1 MKKMSKRQKEKNR
14 KKQKKAYRKRK
25 KQQLSESSTKPRPW
39 EPVKMEMFNFS
50 NPIPPDMSAKKRLAL
65 IRSIGANAK
74 KNFEKKYPKLSK
86 WFEEYD
92 PLYILSFCA
101 VYFCSHPE
109 GIDPEATGE
118 EKFHPFFLEILQ
130 AFSLINKR
138 TFGGKPLLGD
148 AEKLYKEMR
157 EIGELISMRHLDI
170 PASLNSEE
178 DINAYR
184 LRTDMISHTTA
195 VRNWAYFHQMKRITN
210 DIATLI
216 DSDFKDI
223 YGVSAVNLVKIFF
236 DLCDQRNDLLNEH
249 LSKVRG
255 FYKHRKSDYK
265 VMMQAYD
272 DAFPENVG
280 ENGEDSV
287 EKIWE
292 LAGKH
297 KENLLYMLICHSD
310 LKLRDIYSFSFE
322 QVESILPE
330 TENKKSF
337 REMLDRLS
345 YQFGDLKKQNKEHII
360 LDNPVSHRPFI
371 KVDNDSYFSA
381 VWGSLIHY
389 ALDILEDLVW
399 ENDSLRNKYAKLKAK
414 YLEDQTER
422 LFRTYFPDA
431 EIKRGSLWKE
441 PKTGKEYENDLIVL
455 IDSFAIVVEEKSG
468 VISDPAK
475 RGAPE
480 RLFKTLKHLMEEPS
494 EQALRFVK
502 FLERNKKEHIF
513 STKKGTS
520 NAINNENIKYYIP
533 LGITFSNLGM
543 IGSNLKKLI
552 KAKIVD
558 KSLEELAPSMSF
570 TDLEI
575 VLNLLDSEAERI
587 HYLARRREIEAHLQ
601 YEGDELDLLGFYLDN
616 GFNIGEMEYTK
627 DHRLHMSLK
636 SKELDPYIIG
646 TSEGRSLKK
655 PTLSMT
661 KWWRDLLN
669 KLKEKKPPGW
679 IETSFILL
687 NSTKEDQ
694 KKFERKFVQLRKKVI
709 KGSTSKPHNWVVFAS
724 GPERR
729 RYIIIGYPYTMDD
742 RSSRNDVMAQ
752 AIDDENFE
760 QARGAVVIGV
770 NVKYDHY
777 PYSVFA
783 RKLATDL
790 FDTLTI

>member
-1 MKKMSKRQKEKNR
+1 MKKM
-14 KKQKKAYRKRK
+14 
-25 KQQLSESSTKPRPW
+25 STKPRPW
-39 EPVKMEMFNFS
+39 EPVKMEMFNFP
-50 NPIPPDMSAKKRLAL
+50 NLVPPNMPVEERIA
-65 IRSIGANAK
+65 IVRSIGANAK
-74 KNFEKKYPKLSK
+74 KNFEEKYPKLLK

-92 PLYILSFCA
+92 PLYILSYCS

-118 EKFHPFFLEILQ
+118 VKFHPFFLEILQ

-138 TFGGKPLLGD
+138 TFGAKPLLGD
-148 AEKLYKEMR
+148 AEKLYEEMR
-157 EIGELISMRHLDI
+157 EIGELISLRHLDI
-170 PASLNSEE
+170 PASLSSED

-184 LRTDMISHTTA
+184 LRTDMMSHTTA
-195 VRNWAYFHQMKRITN
+195 VRNWAYIHQIKRITN

-223 YGVSAVNLVKIFF
+223 YGVSAVVLMKIFF
-236 DLCDQRNDLLNEH
+236 DLSDERNDLLNEH
-249 LSKVRG
+249 ISKVRG
-255 FYKHRKSDYK
+255 FYRHRNADYK
-265 VMMQAYD
+265 AMMQAYD
-272 DAFPENVG
+272 DAFPENV
-280 ENGEDSV
+280 EEDGEDSV
-287 EKIWE
+287 DEIWE
-292 LAGKH
+292 LAGKD
-297 KENLLYMLICHSD
+297 KNSLFGMLFCHSD
-310 LKLRDIYSFSFE
+310 LKLSNIFSFAFKH
-322 QVESILPE
+322 VESILPK
-330 TENKKSF
+330 TEDKKSF
-337 REMLDRLS
+337 RDMLDKLS
-345 YQFGDLKKQNKEHII
+345 YQFGDLKAQNKEHII
-360 LDNPVSHRPFI
+360 LDNPVSHKPFI

-381 VWGSLIHY
+381 IWGSLPHY

-399 ENDSLRNKYAKLKAK
+399 ENDSLRNKYTKVKAK

-422 LFRTYFPDA
+422 LFRTYFPDS

-502 FLERNKKEHIF
+502 FLETNKKEHTF
-513 STKKGTS
+513 STKRGTS

-575 VLNLLDSEAERI
+575 VLSILDSTAERI

-627 DHRLHMSLK
+627 DYIIHMPLK
-636 SKELDPYIIG
+636 SKEIDPYIIG

-655 PTLSMT
+655 PTLSIT
-661 KWWRDLLN
+661 KWWRDILN
-669 KLKEKKPPGW
+669 KLEEKKPPGW

-687 NSTKEDQ
+687 NSTKDDQ
-694 KKFERKFVQLRKKVI
+694 KKFERNFAQLKKKVV
-709 KGSTSKPHNWVVFAS
+709 KGSALMPHNWTVLAS

-742 RSSRNDVMAQ
+742 RRTRNDVMAQ

-760 QARGAVVIGV
+760 RTRGAVVIGV

-783 RKLATDL
+783 RKLATNL

>member
-1 MKKMSKRQKEKNR
+1 MKKMSKKQKEKNR

-74 KNFEKKYPKLSK
+74 KDFEKKYPKLSK

-92 PLYILSFCA
+92 PLYILSFCYL
-101 VYFCSHPE
+101 YFCSHPE
-109 GIDPEATGE
+109 GTDPEATGE
-118 EKFHPFFLEILQ
+118 VKFHPFFLEILQ

-138 TFGGKPLLGD
+138 TFGAKPLLGE
-148 AEKLYKEMR
+148 AEKLYEEMR
-157 EIGELISMRHLDI
+157 EIGDLINIRHLDM
-170 PASLNSEE
+170 PTSLSSEE

-184 LRTDMISHTTA
+184 LRMEMMSHTTA
-195 VRNWAYFHQMKRITN
+195 VRNWAYVHQIKRAT
-210 DIATLI
+210 DDLATLI

-223 YGVSAVNLVKIFF
+223 YGVSAVALMKIFF
-236 DLCDQRNDLLNEH
+236 DLCDERNDLLNEH
-249 LSKVRG
+249 ISKVRG
-255 FYKHRKSDYK
+255 FYKHRKADYK

-272 DAFPENVG
+272 DVFPENV
-280 ENGEDSV
+280 EEDSV
-287 EKIWE
+287 DEIWE
-292 LAGKH
+292 LAGKN
-297 KENLLYMLICHSD
+297 KENLFGMLICHSD
-310 LKLRDIYSFSFE
+310 LKLSNIFSFSFE
-322 QVESILPE
+322 HIESILPE
-330 TENKKSF
+330 TEDKKSF
-337 REMLDRLS
+337 RDMLDKLS
-345 YQFGDLKKQNKEHII
+345 YQFGDLKAQNKEHII
-360 LDNPVSHRPFI
+360 LDNPVSHKPFI
-371 KVDNDSYFSA
+371 KVNNDSYFSA
-381 VWGSLIHY
+381 IWGSLHHY

-399 ENDSLRNKYAKLKAK
+399 ENDSLRKKYTKLKAK
-414 YLEDQTER
+414 YLEDQTEE
-422 LFRTYFPDA
+422 LFRTYFPNA
-431 EIKRGSLWKE
+431 EIKRGSLWKDPE
-441 PKTGKEYENDLIVL
+441 TGKDYENDLIVL

-468 VISDPAK
+468 GISDPAK
-475 RGAPE
+475 RGAPD
-480 RLFKTLKHLMEEPS
+480 RLFETLKRLMEEPS

-502 FLERNKKEHIF
+502 FLKNNKKEHTF
-513 STKKGTS
+513 STRRGVS
-520 NAINNENIKYYIP
+520 NAINSENIKYYIP
-533 LGITFSNLGM
+533 LGITFSHLGM

-552 KAKIVD
+552 EAKIVD

-575 VLNLLDSEAERI
+575 VLSLLDSEAERI

-601 YEGDELDLLGFYLDN
+601 YEGDELDLFGFYLDN
-616 GFNIGEMEYTK
+616 GFNIGEDEYTK
-627 DHRLHMSLK
+627 EYMLNISLK

-646 TSEGRSLKK
+646 TSEGLSLKK
-655 PTLSMT
+655 PALAMT

-669 KLKEKKPPGW
+669 KLAEKKISGW

-729 RYIIIGYPYTMDD
+729 RYIIIGYPYTMED
-742 RSSRNDVMAQ
+742 RGTRNDVMAQ

-783 RKLATDL
+783 RKLATNL
-790 FDTLTI
+790 FDTLTV

>member
-1 MKKMSKRQKEKNR
+1 MKKMSKKEKEKRR

-25 KQQLSESSTKPRPW
+25 KQQLSKSSTKPRPW
-39 EPVKMEMFNFS
+39 EPVKMKMFNLS

-74 KNFEKKYPKLSK
+74 KDFEEKYPKLSK

-109 GIDPEATGE
+109 GTDPEATGE

-130 AFSLINKR
+130 AFSLVNKR
-138 TFGGKPLLGD
+138 TFEAKPLLDD
-148 AEKLYKEMR
+148 AEKLYEEMR

-170 PASLNSEE
+170 PASLNSKE

-184 LRTDMISHTTA
+184 LRTDMMSHTTA
-195 VRNWAYFHQMKRITN
+195 VRNWAYLHQMKRITN

-223 YGVSAVNLVKIFF
+223 YGVSAVALMKIFF

-255 FYKHRKSDYK
+255 FYKRRRDDYK
-265 VMMQAYD
+265 VILQAYN
-272 DAFPENVG
+272 DAFPENIALKG
-280 ENGEDSV
+280 DSV
-287 EKIWE
+287 EEIWE
-292 LAGKH
+292 LAGKD

-381 VWGSLIHY
+381 IWGSLLHY
-389 ALDILEDLVW
+389 VLDILEDLVW

-502 FLERNKKEHIF
+502 FLETNKKEHTF
-513 STKKGTS
+513 STKRGT
-520 NAINNENIKYYIP
+520 
-533 LGITFSNLGM
+533 
-543 IGSNLKKLI
+543 
-552 KAKIVD
+552 
-558 KSLEELAPSMSF
+558 
-570 TDLEI
+570 
-575 VLNLLDSEAERI
+575 
-587 HYLARRREIEAHLQ
+587 
-601 YEGDELDLLGFYLDN
+601 
-616 GFNIGEMEYTK
+616 
-627 DHRLHMSLK
+627 
-636 SKELDPYIIG
+636 
-646 TSEGRSLKK
+646 
-655 PTLSMT
+655 
-661 KWWRDLLN
+661 
-669 KLKEKKPPGW
+669 
-679 IETSFILL
+679 
-687 NSTKEDQ
+687 
-694 KKFERKFVQLRKKVI
+694 
-709 KGSTSKPHNWVVFAS
+709 
-724 GPERR
+724 
-729 RYIIIGYPYTMDD
+729 
-742 RSSRNDVMAQ
+742 
-752 AIDDENFE
+752 
-760 QARGAVVIGV
+760 
-770 NVKYDHY
+770 
-777 PYSVFA
+777 
-783 RKLATDL
+783 
-790 FDTLTI
+790 